1 MTKVTLR
8 YLRGY
13 EHRADPI
20 VIWLL
25 RHGDAE
31 DAAPGADDA
40 SRALTEKGRRQ
51 SRDAGRALAA
61 LGVEIGTCIASPK
74 LRARETA
81 EIAAEALGVEVEVDE
96 RLRGGDFDPADL
108 AAGRGEV
115 LLVGHEPDFSRAIAL
130 TTGSRVKLRKGGMA
144 AFDDHLLHA
153 LYSPKD
159 LRVLA
164 S

>member
-1 MTKVTLR
+1 M
-8 YLRGY
+8 
-13 EHRADPI
+13 
-20 VIWLL
+20 IWLL

-31 DAAPGADDA
+31 DAAPGDDDA

-61 LGVEIGTCIASPK
+61 LGADIEACVSSPK
-74 LRARETA
+74 VRARETA
-81 EIAAEALGVEVEVDE
+81 ELAAEALGVEVEVDE
-96 RLRGGDFDPADL
+96 RLRGGDFDPADI
-108 AAGRGEV
+108 AAGRGAL

-130 TTGSRVKLRKGGMA
+130 ATGSRVKLRKGGVA

-153 LYSPKD
+153 LYRPKD

-164 S
+164 RG